1 MHIDVQKLFTSYE
14 SPTFNTTDHRA
25 DHIYTGVCLQAPL
38 HDTRTKHFSKSH
50 NNHLSVTCRGVVILL
65 LLLLLQSGL
74 HPLLLGVVGVHVDA
88 LLGVRAV
95 VVAQLEISHRCKE
108 GVTHI

>member
-1 MHIDVQKLFTSYE
+1 MYRSY
-14 SPTFNTTDHRA
+14 SLRTNHQHSTPRTTEHRA
-25 DHIYTGVCLQAPL
+25 DHIHSGVCLQAPL
-38 HDTRTKHFSKSH
+38 HDTRTKYISKSH
-50 NNHLSVTCRGVVILL
+50 INHLSVTCRGVVILL
-65 LLLLLQSGL
+65 LLLLLQPGL
-74 HPLLLGVVGVHVDA
+74 HALLLGVVGVHVHA